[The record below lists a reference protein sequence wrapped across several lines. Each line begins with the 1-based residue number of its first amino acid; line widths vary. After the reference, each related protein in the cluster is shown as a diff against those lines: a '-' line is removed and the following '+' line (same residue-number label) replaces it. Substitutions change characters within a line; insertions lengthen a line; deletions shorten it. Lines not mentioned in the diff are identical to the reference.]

1 MELKNIVIL
10 LLFALSISVNAQSWI
25 AINTEL
31 GEQPPIIEIIE
42 SNNLHCKLRVKIPG
56 FYKTIIEYLDTTYAS
71 LEFED
76 YHTLTDIGKP
86 CLPMIA
92 QMIGLPA
99 SCTGWDIV
107 LMDSIWSNIGIEKI
121 YPYQTPLLES
131 EESTSFDIISSIY
144 TADSYTPQYVEASN
158 IMYYKGM
165 KNVTLKI
172 CPFRYQP
179 LKNSLSIMKEFVVD
193 IKFNSSDNDYSD
205 VLSLTTRD
213 VGEFI
218 NNSSAT
224 LLQTYATSNI
234 HNDTKS
240 LETEDYYNYL
250 IVGSDTA
257 LLNSHVLSDFCKWKA
272 FKGNK
277 CKIVNT
283 SIIGRTNTA
292 IKDYIKSQYNQGVEY
307 VLFIGDKNA
316 IPVYRNTMYN
326 LGYGFYVA
334 GDYWYGCLDG
344 EDDYQAE
351 VAVGRFSTNSLEELS
366 NMINKIIAYE
376 SKPSDSGWQNKVL
389 MVAHK
394 QNAPKMYQKCL
405 EEICAA
411 EYIEPFSYI
420 KAYGSADSLGG
431 NNATNSDVINTINYG
446 VGIVN
451 YRGHGTET
459 AWRVDWSVNKKA
471 FKKAQ
476 VDSLVN
482 TDYPI
487 VLSIACSN
495 ANIDTEECLLESFTR
510 SENGAVA
517 MLGAFYASYSG
528 TNDSFNKYLYDG
540 LFNNG
545 IYRIGN
551 LSNWAHMKN
560 LTEHGYDFWSKY
572 STLIYL
578 WGGDPSL
585 EVWTGAIQCFSNN
598 IDIDFVDGDIC
609 IETKNIIDYT
619 IRIVSENG
627 ILQDEYKATSANYSL
642 VAPNEP
648 SYIVLD
654 KHNYKPYVFY
664 YNPTTSYIQ
673 NVVFE
678 QDAYCRGNNI
688 VIGNNVDSTQ
698 IQGNVIVKQATL
710 TIDGVGKTII
720 QNGFKCEKGAK
731 LIIK

>member
-1 MELKNIVIL
+1 MKPKSIVIL
-10 LLFALSISVNAQSWI
+10 ILFALSISVNAQSWI

-31 GEQPPIIEIIE
+31 DEQPPIIEIIE
-42 SNNLHCKLRVKIPG
+42 SNDLHCKLRVKVPG

-76 YHTLTDIGKP
+76 YTTLTGIGEP
-86 CLPMIA
+86 CLPMIT

-99 SCTGWDIV
+99 SCSGWEIA
-107 LMDSIWSNIGIEKI
+107 LMDSIWSNIEIEKI

-193 IKFNSSDNDYSD
+193 VKFDSSDNDYPD
-205 VLSLTTRD
+205 VLSLTTRNA
-213 VGEFI
+213 GKLI
-218 NNSSAT
+218 NNNSAT
-224 LLQTYATSNI
+224 LLQTYVTPNLHSE
-234 HNDTKS
+234 TKS

-250 IVGSDTA
+250 IIGSDTT
-257 LLNSHVLSDFCKWKA
+257 LLNSHILSDFCKWKA

-316 IPVYRNTMYN
+316 IPVYRSTMYN

-344 EDDYQAE
+344 EDDFQAE
-351 VAVGRFSTNSLEELS
+351 VAIGRFSTNSLEELS
-366 NMINKIIAYE
+366 NMINKTIAYE
-376 SKPSDSGWQNKVL
+376 SNPSDSGWQNKVL

-394 QNAPKMYQKCL
+394 QSAPKMYQKCL

-411 EYIEPFSYI
+411 EYIEPFSCI
-420 KAYGSADSLGG
+420 KAYGAADSLGG
-431 NNATNSDVINTINYG
+431 NNAINSDVIKAINSG

-451 YRGHGTET
+451 YRGHGEKTN
-459 AWRVDWSVNKKA
+459 WRYDWSINNKA

-476 VDSLVN
+476 VDSLEN
-482 TDYPI
+482 TDFPI
-487 VLSIACSN
+487 ILSIACSN
-495 ANIDTEECLLESFTR
+495 ANLDTEECLLESFTR
-510 SENGAVA
+510 SERGAVA
-517 MLGAFYASYSG
+517 MLGAFYASYPG
-528 TNDSFNKYLYDG
+528 PNDTFNKYLYDG

-545 IYRIGN
+545 IYKIGN
-551 LSNWAHMKN
+551 LSNWAHIKS
-560 LTEHGYDFWSKY
+560 LTKQAYSFLSKY
-572 STLIYL
+572 NTSIFL

-585 EVWTGAIQCFSNN
+585 EVWTGAILDFSN
-598 IDIDFVDGDIC
+598 
-609 IETKNIIDYT
+609 TIIDCINDSIYIDT
-619 IRIVSENG
+619 EGVLDYAIRIVSEDG
-627 ILQDEYKATSANYSL
+627 LLLEEHTSMNAMYSL
-642 VAPNEP
+642 AAFDEP
-648 SYIVLD
+648 CYLVLD
-654 KHNYKPYVFY
+654 KHNYKPYILY
-664 YNPTTSYIQ
+664 YNPATSYIQ
-673 NVVFE
+673 NRIIKH
-678 QDAYCRGNNI
+678 DSYYRGNDI
-688 VIGNNVDSTQ
+688 VVGNNVTSNISHGDVIIEENSKMVIDSDTKVF
-698 IQGNVIVKQATL
+698 IK
-710 TIDGVGKTII
+710 
-720 QNGFKCEKGAK
+720 NGFTCQKGGRL
-731 LIIK
+731 LIK